1 MVDQD
6 AGQRKAA
13 AVQSM
18 LNGLDILDKKDI
30 DMLKGFSNPPQLIQD
45 ILRALAIIIRH
56 DEVIEK
62 WLDAKKMVANSLHFI
77 QKLREFDCN

>member
-30 DMLKGFSNPPQLIQD
+30 DMLKGFSNPPQLI
-45 ILRALAIIIRH
+45 
-56 DEVIEK
+56 
-62 WLDAKKMVANSLHFI
+62 
-77 QKLREFDCN
+77 